1 MELELEPFSKVTSII
16 TPFNKAN
23 VDTDQIIPKQFLKLI
38 TKSGFGKFLFYDWRF
53 DHDGKPK
60 NDFVLNNSLYKNSQI
75 LVTNENFGCGSSREH
90 AVWALKDFGFNVIIS
105 PSFADIF
112 YSNCFKNGVLPI
124 ILDIEKIHKLLQ
136 FEDEVELDLNSQK
149 ITLGDESIN
158 FEIDSYRKIRLL
170 KGLDD
175 IDLTLKEDEKIA
187 TRYYTIKEL
196 SLENQSISSVKVG
209 GLVKPNSINISES
222 NRLEVWF
229 YVYQGEDSLQV
240 YYNGTRPDLFKDD
253 AEVVV
258 AGKFDNNLIMATEL
272 QTKCA
277 SRYEG
282 DLKNT
287 NTI

>member
-1 MELELEPFSKVTSII
+1 MELKLEPFSKVTSII
-16 TPFNKAN
+16 TPFDNAN

-60 NDFVLNNSLYKNSQI
+60 NDFVLNNSLYENSQI

-124 ILDIEKIHKLLQ
+124 ILDIEKIHKLLK

-149 ITLGDESIN
+149 ITLSDESIN

-170 KGLDD
+170 EGIDD
-175 IDLTLKEDEKIA
+175 IDLTLKEDEKIE
-187 TRYYTIKEL
+187 KF
-196 SLENQSISSVKVG
+196 ENDSSIV
-209 GLVKPNSINISES
+209 SI
-222 NRLEVWF
+222 F
-229 YVYQGEDSLQV
+229 
-240 YYNGTRPDLFKDD
+240 
-253 AEVVV
+253 
-258 AGKFDNNLIMATEL
+258 
-272 QTKCA
+272 
-277 SRYEG
+277 
-282 DLKNT
+282 
-287 NTI
+287 

>member
-1 MELELEPFSKVTSII
+1 MELKLEPFSKVTSII
-16 TPFNKAN
+16 TPFDNAN

-60 NDFVLNNSLYKNSQI
+60 NDFVLNNSLYENSQI

-124 ILDIEKIHKLLQ
+124 ILDIEKIHKLLK
-136 FEDEVELDLNSQK
+136 FEDEIELDLNSQK

-170 KGLDD
+170 EGIDD
-175 IDLTLKEDEKIA
+175 IDLTLKEDEKIE
-187 TRYYTIKEL
+187 KF
-196 SLENQSISSVKVG
+196 ENDSSIV
-209 GLVKPNSINISES
+209 SI
-222 NRLEVWF
+222 F
-229 YVYQGEDSLQV
+229 
-240 YYNGTRPDLFKDD
+240 
-253 AEVVV
+253 
-258 AGKFDNNLIMATEL
+258 
-272 QTKCA
+272 
-277 SRYEG
+277 
-282 DLKNT
+282 
-287 NTI
+287 